1 MRSADCHE
9 PGGGR
14 ADVGI
19 GPYEKTGSGSV
30 GADFIS
36 ARAHQCIGCTIAE
49 RCPPQRLRGQAP
61 LCKGSCHAQRD

>member
-1 MRSADCHE
+1 MRWVKCVAH
-9 PGGGR
+9 GGGR

-36 ARAHQCIGCTIAE
+36 ARAAAVSDA
-49 RCPPQRLRGQAP
+49 PPRTQKSGAVSF
-61 LCKGSCHAQRD
+61 KDSSM

>member
-30 GADFIS
+30 G
-36 ARAHQCIGCTIAE
+36 GCLKMIWKN
-49 RCPPQRLRGQAP
+49 QLRQP
-61 LCKGSCHAQRD
+61 LFLRQN